1 MILWVTI
8 ENDKVTLICNLNIN
22 ICKII
27 WLCYHADAIMQNII
41 KQIYII
47 ALDYWGQKS

>member
-1 MILWVTI
+1 MILQVTT
-8 ENDKVTLICNLNIN
+8 ENDKLTVICNLNILN
-22 ICKII
+22 IYKII
-27 WLCYHADAIMQNII
+27 WLHYHAEHI